1 MMFTPFKLPSSITIK
16 KKKHRTGQTKNT
28 LVQNMIF
35 IFYIGNKLVKK
46 EDQFFLRLGEKRQS
60 KGTQKTQLVNEHDPI

>member
-16 KKKHRTGQTKNT
+16 KKHRTEQIKNT

-46 EDQFFLRLGEKRQS
+46 EDQIFLRLGEKRQS